1 MKNNYNLISFS
12 ISIILLYQNN
22 KLNNLYIYIYIL
34 YIYKVKLQEILY

>member
-22 KLNNLYIYIYIL
+22 KLNNLYIYIL